1 MCGHDV
7 VIGVCP
13 QRSCRGAHFG
23 AVFLKHSV
31 SLTRPEN
38 VTFLHR
44 KAVHGVVVAPW
55 GGAVVVL
62 ALADV
67 RSLLGALPCNQGSAS
82 CASRLWRLM
91 IFLCDGAEFYLTKVR
106 KSAGKIFLWGF

>member
-7 VIGVCP
+7 VIGVCR

-31 SLTRPEN
+31 SLKRPEN

-67 RSLLGALPCNQGSAS
+67 RSLLGCFAMQSRQRFVHQLPLLLDDFS
-82 CASRLWRLM
+82 M
-91 IFLCDGAEFYLTKVR
+91 
-106 KSAGKIFLWGF
+106 